1 MYAFV
6 TGMFIGLPFGCYLRE
21 VGVAKKLRNAYELFV
36 PAPAADRMDKFRSK
50 SDDFYKNL
58 KKGQADVKD
67 FERYIYGGNYN
78 EMSKDATDIA
88 EKDLEK
94 TMKEYRKL

>member
-6 TGMFIGLPFGCYLRE
+6 TGMFIGLPIGCYLRE
-21 VGVAKKLRNAYELFV
+21 VGVARKLRNAFEVFI
-36 PAPAADRMDKFRSK
+36 PAPSADRMDKFRSK
-50 SDDFYKNL
+50 NDDFYKNL

-78 EMSKDATDIA
+78 EMSKDD
-88 EKDLEK
+88 
-94 TMKEYRKL
+94 